1 METRTSDR
9 SPRSHLPLRTNV
21 LQRKCACGKSAGP
34 TGTCAECKR
43 KRQIMQTK
51 LQINVP
57 GDRYERE
64 ADRVADSVMQVTQPV
79 RVAHG
84 ISPLPVSGLQ
94 RQAEIGS
101 AEITAIDNAA
111 QLGAGQPLA
120 QADRAFF
127 EPRLGHDFSQVRIH
141 ADGAAAQS
149 ARALNARA
157 YTQGNH
163 IVFGRNEFQPTS
175 ASGKHLLAHEL
186 THTIQ
191 QRSQPAAIQRWTL
204 GTGTPPHK
212 DYKVVPA
219 DHQDTVKAAENI
231 LTRIVNNPKDFP
243 KCHKFFED
251 NCVPGTPGSLKSKF
265 DNATVWLDTEADPTL
280 FGSGV
285 AGDNV
290 AYTDLTFRIGRWFIA
305 GVMIHEFMHR
315 CGQHNEATNDRAIKA
330 CDLPD
335 VEIKSGN
342 IVEK

>member
-1 METRTSDR
+1 MIMETRTSDR

-149 ARALNARA
+149 ARCTQCACL
-157 YTQGNH
+157 YTGQSS
-163 IVFGRNEFQPTS
+163 FS
-175 ASGKHLLAHEL
+175 AEMNFSPHPL
-186 THTIQ
+186 
-191 QRSQPAAIQRWTL
+191 PA
-204 GTGTPPHK
+204 
-212 DYKVVPA
+212 
-219 DHQDTVKAAENI
+219 NI
-231 LTRIVNNPKDFP
+231 CWRMN
-243 KCHKFFED
+243 
-251 NCVPGTPGSLKSKF
+251 
-265 DNATVWLDTEADPTL
+265 
-280 FGSGV
+280 
-285 AGDNV
+285 
-290 AYTDLTFRIGRWFIA
+290 
-305 GVMIHEFMHR
+305 
-315 CGQHNEATNDRAIKA
+315 
-330 CDLPD
+330 
-335 VEIKSGN
+335 
-342 IVEK
+342 

>member
-1 METRTSDR
+1 METRTLDR
-9 SPRSHLPLRTNV
+9 STRSDPPLRTSV

-34 TGTCAECKR
+34 TGTCAECSR
-43 KRQIMQTK
+43 KRPELQAK
-51 LQINVP
+51 LQINAP

-64 ADRVADSVMQVTQPV
+64 ADRVADSVMRTTQPA
-79 RVAHG
+79 RVPHG
-84 ISPLPVSGLQ
+84 ISPLPVAGVQ
-94 RQAEIGS
+94 RQAETVS
-101 AEITAIDNAA
+101 AETTTTVHTA
-111 QLGAGQPLA
+111 QLSAGQPLSP
-120 QADRAFF
+120 ADRAFF

-141 ADGAAAQS
+141 ADGTAAQA

-163 IVFGRNEFQPTS
+163 IVFGRNEFQPES
-175 ASGKHLLAHEL
+175 VLGKHLLAHEL

-191 QRSQPAAIQRWTL
+191 QQSQPAAIQRWAL
-204 GTGTPPHK
+204 GTGTPPHT

-243 KCHKFFED
+243 KCHKFFQD
-251 NCVPGTPGSLKSKF
+251 NCVSGTAGSLKSKF
-265 DNATVWLDTEADPTL
+265 DNAKVWLDTENDPTL

-315 CGQHNEATNDRAIKA
+315 CGQHNEGTNDKAIKA